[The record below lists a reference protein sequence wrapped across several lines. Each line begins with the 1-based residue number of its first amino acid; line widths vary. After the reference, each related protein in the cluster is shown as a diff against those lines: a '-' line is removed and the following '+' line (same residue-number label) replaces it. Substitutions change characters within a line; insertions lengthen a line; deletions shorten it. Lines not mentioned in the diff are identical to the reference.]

1 MTLRQAPTQDTVNP
15 TTIMGTVKLAID
27 VLKMTILK
35 AIIAAMQ
42 DRQGT
47 LSLMKWASLK
57 HVTVEMLRLQAVMSM
72 MKSLDK
78 NIDTVTIDMK
88 SMRRLQI
95 KIMSM
100 KSLAKKTTTMARTEG
115 IQMITVNTPLST
127 TTEQE
132 EKQTMQMKKIQV
144 LVMMKSNHMRGAIA
158 MRNHITVI
166 VNQSMHMI
174 LTTQEGVI
182 PDTEHNQSTMLESQV
197 KQTCIPTATVK
208 MKKRNSASSN
218 S

>member
-27 VLKMTILK
+27 MFTMTILK
-35 AIIAAMQ
+35 AIIVAMQ
-42 DRQGT
+42 DRQGAPT
-47 LSLMKWASLK
+47 LMSWAFLK
-57 HVTVEMLRLQAVMSM
+57 DVTVEMLRLQAVMSM

-100 KSLAKKTTTMARTEG
+100 KSLAKKTTTMERTKG

-127 TTEQE
+127 TTEHK
-132 EKQTMQMKKIQV
+132 EKSIMPMRKIQM
-144 LVMMKSNHMRGAIA
+144 VMMKHTHMRGAIA
-158 MRNHITVI
+158 MRNRIIVI

-174 LTTQEGVI
+174 LTIQEGVI
-182 PDTEHNQSTMLESQV
+182 PDTKHNQSTMLENQV
-197 KQTCIPTATVK
+197 KQMRNLTATVK